1 MESQITWELL
11 QKQKVNKKFSKSRCI
26 KKYNRSWEKARKGK
40 QSNHVGKR
48 IVVTP
53 VFSIKDKTE
62 KWNQVWNNNLE
73 LFVQQKHPSCIE

>member
-1 MESQITWELL
+1 MRTIAKAKSE
-11 QKQKVNKKFSKSRCI
+11 QKVLKVKMH